1 LKTHQGITLETLRA
15 IQIFLDKHASRL
27 GNVGKSG
34 SRRQLDQ
41 VVNDLTAQALA
52 QGTNTRGASS
62 VEKARQLRIDLIEKH
77 MLPIARI
84 AAVDLPR
91 TPELAGLVVPR
102 GTPTPE
108 KLVAAA
114 NAMKAQATPYAQT
127 FIDAG
132 MPADF
137 LAELEA
143 AATAF
148 AMYSAGRKTSIGV
161 GKSATKGIT
170 AAISRGTRV
179 ITAID
184 GLVRKALDPHEPADQ
199 IIRTEWKSVKKVRK
213 TATRSAV
220 PAEPVPI
227 PPAADSS
234 AVPGLAPTGGGA

>member
-1 LKTHQGITLETLRA
+1 MKTHQGITLETLRA
-15 IQIFLDKHASRL
+15 IQIFLDKHAPRL
-27 GNVGKSG
+27 GDVGKSG

-41 VVNDLTAQALA
+41 VVEDLTAQALA
-52 QGTNTRGASS
+52 QGTNATAVRG
-62 VEKARQLRIDLIEKH
+62 VEKGRQLRNNLIEKH

-91 TPELAGLVVPR
+91 TPELAKLVVPK
-102 GTPTPE
+102 GAPTPE

-114 NAMKAQATPYAQT
+114 RAMKAQATPHAQT

-137 LAELEA
+137 LAELDA
-143 AATAF
+143 AATAL
-148 AMYSAGRKTSIGV
+148 AMYAAGRKTSVGA
-161 GKSATKGIT
+161 GKSATQGIKDV
-170 AAISRGTRV
+170 ISRGTRV

-184 GLVRKALDPHEPADQ
+184 GLVRKALDPHDPGDQ
-199 IIRTEWKSVKKVRK
+199 IIRTEWKSVKKVRR

-234 AVPGLAPTGGGA
+234 AVMGAGGGA